1 MKLILSTI
9 LLGFGGFD
17 PMGAIVIMAAIAHG
31 IKKKQVYLFSLM
43 ALLSTIIFGLI
54 FSFGTSIGLNYFTSI
69 LNHIPDIDYVLIGF
83 LISIVCI
90 AWFIRSTFM
99 KDNKEKIDDK
109 KESKFVQFAKRSMP
123 LAGFIFGFWA
133 MSDPTFWAVVAI
145 SAKEGNI
152 SLTILC
158 LTIWM
163 LLGQF
168 PLYTLIVSLM
178 FNVYEKVIKRVSE
191 YLDKNNRRK
200 KLSNATS
207 VIISLFILG
216 IGIYFL
222 VNSLVFLLKGV
233 WLY

>member
-1 MKLILSTI
+1 MKLVLSTI

-17 PMGAIVIMAAIAHG
+17 PMGAIVIMAAMAHG

-54 FSFGTSIGLNYFTSI
+54 FSFGASIGLNYFTSI

-145 SAKEGNI
+145 GAKEGNI

-178 FNVYEKVIKRVSE
+178 FNVYEKVIKRVSD

-200 KLSNATS
+200 KLSNATRI
-207 VIISLFILG
+207 IISLFILG

-222 VNSLVFLLKGV
+222 VNSLVFLLKGI

>member
-17 PMGAIVIMAAIAHG
+17 PMGAIVIMAAMAHG

-54 FSFGTSIGLNYFTSI
+54 FSFGASIGLNYFTSI

-145 SAKEGNI
+145 SAKKGNI

-200 KLSNATS
+200 KLSNATRI
-207 VIISLFILG
+207 IISLFILG

>member
-1 MKLILSTI
+1 
-9 LLGFGGFD
+9 
-17 PMGAIVIMAAIAHG
+17 
-31 IKKKQVYLFSLM
+31 
-43 ALLSTIIFGLI
+43 
-54 FSFGTSIGLNYFTSI
+54 
-69 LNHIPDIDYVLIGF
+69 
-83 LISIVCI
+83 
-90 AWFIRSTFM
+90 
-99 KDNKEKIDDK
+99 
-109 KESKFVQFAKRSMP
+109 MP

-178 FNVYEKVIKRVSE
+178 FNVYEKVIKRVSD

-200 KLSNATS
+200 KLSNATRI
-207 VIISLFILG
+207 IISLFILG

-222 VNSLVFLLKGV
+222 VNSLVFLLKGI